1 MGTYSC
7 TILYNIDVNPDS
19 TSVMTF
25 SQPDRYVSL
34 LTDFGFKR
42 VFGSEPNKRLL
53 IDFLN
58 TLLPEYHQIRDV
70 TFKNLENLGATILDR
85 KAIFDVYC
93 EAENG
98 DRFIVELQRAKQNF
112 FKDRSVY
119 YASFPIQEQAQ
130 KGEWSY
136 ELTPVYL
143 VGILDFVFDDH
154 KNDPTFLHIIQLKD
168 QECRVFYDKLKFIYI
183 ELPKFEKTLEQ
194 LETHFDKWLFLFR
207 HLPELYE
214 PPPPLQE
221 DVFEELFEV
230 AEIANFTRD
239 ENRSYQ
245 ASLKIYRDWYAI
257 ELTAKQEAMQQ
268 GREKGREEGREEE
281 RQVALQRERSLI
293 LRLLTK
299 KLGELD
305 ESIRERVSALSSGQL
320 ELLGV
325 ALLDFTTVADL
336 DAWLSG
342 LE

>member
-1 MGTYSC
+1 MA
-7 TILYNIDVNPDS
+7 
-19 TSVMTF
+19 F
-25 SQPDRYVSL
+25 SRRRDRYISL

-58 TLLPEYHQIRDV
+58 TLLPDYHQIRDV

-98 DRFIVELQRAKQNF
+98 DRFIVELQKVKQNF

-119 YASFPIQEQAQ
+119 YASFPIQEQAE

-136 ELTPVYL
+136 ELAPVYL
-143 VGILDFVFDDH
+143 VGILDFIFDDH
-154 KNDPTFLHIIQLKD
+154 KNDPTFLHIVELKD

-183 ELPKFEKTLEQ
+183 ELPKFQKTLEQ
-194 LETHFDKWLFLFR
+194 LDTHFDKWLFLFR
-207 HLPELYE
+207 HLPQLDE
-214 PPPPLQE
+214 PPAPLQE
-221 DVFEELFEV
+221 QVFEELFSV
-230 AEIANFTRD
+230 AEIANFSVE

-257 ELTAKQEAMQQ
+257 EMTARQEAMQQ
-268 GREKGREEGREEE
+268 GREQGREEE
-281 RQVALQRERSLI
+281 RQLALQREQSLI
-293 LRLLTK
+293 LRQLTR

-305 ESIRERVSALSSGQL
+305 ESIRARVSALSFEQL

-325 ALLDFTTVADL
+325 AFLDFTTMADL
-336 DAWLSG
+336 DAWLLG
-342 LE
+342 LG